1 MEGNILFPKKVG
13 SLMLPTFIE
22 LHTMVYDKN
31 VTYLQRCVYAV
42 KYYISFVPSL
52 FDFVDV

>member
-1 MEGNILFPKKVG
+1 
-13 SLMLPTFIE
+13 MLPPFIE

-52 FDFVDV
+52 FYFVTDI

>member
-1 MEGNILFPKKVG
+1 
-13 SLMLPTFIE
+13 MLPPFIE
-22 LHTMVYDKN
+22 LHTMVHDKN

-52 FDFVDV
+52 FYFVTDI